1 MTGVQT
7 CALPILMDL
16 AQIRRRQMDRALRW
30 AILLFSGF
38 LVVTQQV
45 YTLGPLVEYD
55 RKINSQPKPQFEG
68 FAGFLLRRLDDL
80 GLRGL
85 TAAVLLIAATF
96 IAIKFKTWRPLNLA
110 LLSLL
115 SLNLVVGT
123 FKLFLGRTKPRD
135 GFDLLHVGGMSYPSG
150 HASNAVLSWGIL
162 AYLIYRYAKVDRYQG
177 RLASAGV
184 VLISLTVCTV
194 SLIRHTH
201 WFSDLLGG
209 LFVGS
214 ALLVTVIAIDRY
226 VPSKSQLH

>member
-1 MTGVQT
+1 MEK
-7 CALPILMDL
+7 L
-16 AQIRRRQMDRALRW
+16 AQTRRRQMDRALRW
-30 AILLFSGF
+30 SLLLFVGF

-45 YTLGPLVEYD
+45 LTNGPLVAYD
-55 RKINSQPKPQFEG
+55 KEINSQPKPQFEG
-68 FAGFLLRRLDDL
+68 LAGFILRRLDDL

-85 TAAVLLIAATF
+85 TATVLLIVASF
-96 IAIKFKTWRPLNLA
+96 IAYKFKTWRPLNLA
-110 LLSLL
+110 MISLL

-123 FKLFLGRTKPRD
+123 FKIVLGRTKPRD
-135 GFDLLHVGGMSYPSG
+135 GFDLLHAGGMSYPSG

-184 VLISLTVCTV
+184 VLISLTVCVV

-214 ALLVTVIAIDRY
+214 ALLVAVIAIDRY

>member
-1 MTGVQT
+1 MRTIEQT
-7 CALPILMDL
+7 
-16 AQIRRRQMDRALRW
+16 RRRQMDRALRW
-30 AILLFSGF
+30 SLLLFFGF
-38 LVVTQQV
+38 LLVTQQV
-45 YTLGPLVEYD
+45 LTNGPLVSYD
-55 RKINSQPKPQFEG
+55 KEINSQPKPQFEG
-68 FAGFLLRRLDDL
+68 LAGFLLRRLDDL

-85 TAAVLLIAATF
+85 TATVLIIAASF
-96 IAIKFKTWRPLNLA
+96 IAYKFKTWRPLNLA
-110 LLSLL
+110 MVSLL

-135 GFDLLHVGGMSYPSG
+135 GFDLLHAGGMSYPSG

-184 VLISLTVCTV
+184 ALISLTVCIV

-209 LFVGS
+209 LFIGS
-214 ALLVTVIAIDRY
+214 ALLVAVIAIDRY

>member
-1 MTGVQT
+1 MLV
-7 CALPILMDL
+7 
-16 AQIRRRQMDRALRW
+16 AQNRRRQMDRALRW
-30 AILLFSGF
+30 AVLLFSGF
-38 LVVTQQV
+38 LFVTQQV
-45 YTLGPLVEYD
+45 LSYGPLVEYD
-55 RKINSQPKPQFEG
+55 KKINRQPKPQFEG
-68 FAGFLLRRLDDL
+68 FAGFVLRRLDDL
-80 GLRGL
+80 GLRWL
-85 TAAVLLIAATF
+85 TATVLLFAAAF
-96 IAIKFKTWRPLNLA
+96 IAYKFKTWRPLNLA
-110 LLSLL
+110 FLSLI
-115 SLNLVVGT
+115 SLNVVVGT
-123 FKLFLGRTKPRD
+123 FKIFLGRTKPRD

>member
-1 MTGVQT
+1 MNELIQN
-7 CALPILMDL
+7 
-16 AQIRRRQMDRALRW
+16 RRKQMDRALRW
-30 AILLFSGF
+30 AVVLFAGF
-38 LVVTQQV
+38 LLVTQQV
-45 YTLGPLVEYD
+45 LSYGPLVEYD
-55 RKINSQPKPQFEG
+55 KKINSDPKPQFDG

-80 GLRGL
+80 GLRWL
-85 TAAVLLIAATF
+85 TATVLLLAAVF
-96 IAIKFKTWRPLNLA
+96 IAYKFKTWRPLNLVF
-110 LLSLL
+110 LSLIL
-115 SLNLVVGT
+115 LNLVVGT

-184 VLISLTVCTV
+184 ALISLTVCFV

-209 LFVGS
+209 VFIGS
-214 ALLVTVIAIDRY
+214 ALLVAVIAVDRY

>member
-1 MTGVQT
+1 MQT
-7 CALPILMDL
+7 DIQL
-16 AQIRRRQMDRALRW
+16 RRKQMDRALRW
-30 AILLFSGF
+30 SLLLFTGF
-38 LVVTQQV
+38 LLVTQQV
-45 YTLGPLVEYD
+45 LTFGPLVEYD
-55 RKINSQPKPQFEG
+55 KKINSDPKPQFDG

-85 TAAVLLIAATF
+85 TATVLIIAASF
-96 IAIKFKTWRPLNLA
+96 IAYKFKTWRPLNLA
-110 LLSLL
+110 FLSLIL
-115 SLNLVVGT
+115 LNLVVGT

-135 GFDLLHVGGMSYPSG
+135 GFDLLHAGGMSYPSG

-184 VLISLTVCTV
+184 AAISLTVCVV

-201 WFSDLLGG
+201 WFTDLLGG

-214 ALLVTVIAIDRY
+214 ALLVAVIAVDRY

>member
-1 MTGVQT
+1 MEKFAQT
-7 CALPILMDL
+7 
-16 AQIRRRQMDRALRW
+16 RRRQMDRALRW
-30 AILLFSGF
+30 SLLLFVGF

-45 YTLGPLVEYD
+45 LTNGPLVAYD
-55 RKINSQPKPQFEG
+55 KEINSQPKPQFEG
-68 FAGFLLRRLDDL
+68 LAGFILRRLDDL

-85 TAAVLLIAATF
+85 TATVLLIAATF
-96 IAIKFKTWRPLNLA
+96 IAYKFKTWRPLNLA
-110 LLSLL
+110 MISLL

-123 FKLFLGRTKPRD
+123 FKLVLGRTKPRD
-135 GFDLLHVGGMSYPSG
+135 GFDLLHAGGMSYPSG

-184 VLISLTVCTV
+184 VLISLTVCVV

-214 ALLVTVIAIDRY
+214 ALLVAVIAIDRY

>member
-1 MTGVQT
+1 MEK
-7 CALPILMDL
+7 L
-16 AQIRRRQMDRALRW
+16 AQTRRRQMDRALRW
-30 AILLFSGF
+30 SLLLFVGF
-38 LVVTQQV
+38 LIVTQQV
-45 YTLGPLVEYD
+45 LTNGPLVGYD
-55 RKINSQPKPQFEG
+55 KEINSQPKPQFEG
-68 FAGFLLRRLDDL
+68 LAGFILRRLDDL

-85 TAAVLLIAATF
+85 TATVLLIAATF
-96 IAIKFKTWRPLNLA
+96 IAYKFKTWRPLNLA
-110 LLSLL
+110 MISLL

-123 FKLFLGRTKPRD
+123 FKIVLGRTKPRD
-135 GFDLLHVGGMSYPSG
+135 GFDLLHAGGMSYPSG

-184 VLISLTVCTV
+184 VLISVTVCVV

-214 ALLVTVIAIDRY
+214 ALLVAVIAIDRY

>member
-1 MTGVQT
+1 MRTTAQT
-7 CALPILMDL
+7 
-16 AQIRRRQMDRALRW
+16 RRRQMDRALRW
-30 AILLFSGF
+30 SLLLFFGF

-45 YTLGPLVEYD
+45 LTNGPLVSYD
-55 RKINSQPKPQFEG
+55 KEINSQPKPQFEG
-68 FAGFLLRRLDDL
+68 LAGFILRRLDDL

-85 TAAVLLIAATF
+85 TAAVLLIAASF
-96 IAIKFKTWRPLNLA
+96 IAYKFKTWRPLNLA
-110 LLSLL
+110 MVSLF

-135 GFDLLHVGGMSYPSG
+135 GFDLLHAGGMSYPSG

-184 VLISLTVCTV
+184 ALISLTVCTV

-209 LFVGS
+209 LFIGS
-214 ALLVTVIAIDRY
+214 ALLVAVIAIDRY

>member
-1 MTGVQT
+1 MEK
-7 CALPILMDL
+7 L
-16 AQIRRRQMDRALRW
+16 AQNRRRQMDRALRW
-30 AILLFSGF
+30 SLLLFVGF

-45 YTLGPLVEYD
+45 LTNGPLVAYD
-55 RKINSQPKPQFEG
+55 KEINSQPKPQFEG
-68 FAGFLLRRLDDL
+68 LAGFILRRLDDL

-85 TAAVLLIAATF
+85 TATVLLIAATF
-96 IAIKFKTWRPLNLA
+96 IAYKFKTWRPLNLA
-110 LLSLL
+110 LISLL

-123 FKLFLGRTKPRD
+123 FKLVLGRTKPRD
-135 GFDLLHVGGMSYPSG
+135 GFDLLHAGGMSYPSG

-184 VLISLTVCTV
+184 VLISLTVCVV

-214 ALLVTVIAIDRY
+214 ALLVAVIAIDRY

>member
-1 MTGVQT
+1 MEK
-7 CALPILMDL
+7 L
-16 AQIRRRQMDRALRW
+16 AQTRRRQMDRALRW
-30 AILLFSGF
+30 SLLLFVGF

-45 YTLGPLVEYD
+45 LTNGPLVAYD
-55 RKINSQPKPQFEG
+55 KEINSQPKPQFEG
-68 FAGFLLRRLDDL
+68 LAGFILRRLDDL

-85 TAAVLLIAATF
+85 TATVLLIAATF
-96 IAIKFKTWRPLNLA
+96 IAYKFKTWRPLNLA
-110 LLSLL
+110 LISLL

-123 FKLFLGRTKPRD
+123 FKLVLGRTKPRD
-135 GFDLLHVGGMSYPSG
+135 GFDLLHAGGMSYPSG

-177 RLASAGV
+177 RLASAVV
-184 VLISLTVCTV
+184 VLISLTVCVV

-214 ALLVTVIAIDRY
+214 ALLVAVIAIDRY

>member
-1 MTGVQT
+1 MEK
-7 CALPILMDL
+7 L
-16 AQIRRRQMDRALRW
+16 AQTRRRQMDRALRW
-30 AILLFSGF
+30 SLLLFVGF
-38 LVVTQQV
+38 LIVTQQV
-45 YTLGPLVEYD
+45 LTNGPLVSYD
-55 RKINSQPKPQFEG
+55 KEINSQPKPQFEG
-68 FAGFLLRRLDDL
+68 LAGFILRRLDDL

-85 TAAVLLIAATF
+85 TATVLLIAATF
-96 IAIKFKTWRPLNLA
+96 IAYKFKTWRPLNLA
-110 LLSLL
+110 MISLL

-123 FKLFLGRTKPRD
+123 FKIVLGRTKPRD
-135 GFDLLHVGGMSYPSG
+135 GFDLLHAGGMSYPSG

-177 RLASAGV
+177 RLATAGV
-184 VLISLTVCTV
+184 VLISLTVCVV

-214 ALLVTVIAIDRY
+214 ALLVAVIAIDRY

>member
-1 MTGVQT
+1 ME
-7 CALPILMDL
+7 L

-38 LVVTQQV
+38 LLVTQQV
-45 YTLGPLVEYD
+45 MTYGPLVEYD
-55 RKINSQPKPQFEG
+55 RKINSKPKPQFEEL
-68 FAGFLLRRLDDL
+68 AGFILRRLDDL
-80 GLRGL
+80 GLRWL
-85 TAAVLLIAATF
+85 TATVLLLAAAF
-96 IAIKFKTWRPLNLA
+96 IAYKFKTWRPLNLA

-123 FKLFLGRTKPRD
+123 FKIFLGRTKPRD

-184 VLISLTVCTV
+184 ALISLTVCTV